1 MPILLQIN
9 SDANWGSTGKIA
21 EMIGQVA
28 LSNGWQSYIAYG
40 RDNNPSQLQVIKV
53 GNKLS
58 VYIHYLLY
66 RFFDFEGLGS
76 IIPTFRLISKIKQIK
91 PDIIHLHNI
100 HGHYLNYPILF
111 KFLKKIKV
119 PVVWTL
125 HDCWTMTGHC
135 YLYDCIE
142 CDRWKTGC
150 HHCPKSEKWSLDNSK
165 FNYRLKKKYFRS
177 LENVHIITVSDWL
190 GSLVKESF
198 LNKFP
203 VKTIYNG
210 IDLNVF
216 KPSFN
221 SYVQKERLDNKMIL
235 LAVASVWSNYKG
247 LSDYIK
253 LSELLSDEYKLVLV
267 GLSES
272 QIHQL
277 PSRII
282 GIKRTQSQVELV
294 ELYSAASV
302 VLSLSYGESLGLTPI
317 EGMACGTPAIVYNN
331 TAQPELVTPETG
343 SVVETGDIEG
353 VKRMILNI
361 CSKGK
366 DSYKEDCQKRV
377 RDIFSSS
384 NSYGRY
390 FSLYESLLKQPSS
403 HD

>member
-1 MPILLQIN
+1 MPILFQIN

-28 LSNGWQSYIAYG
+28 LSNGWQIYIAYG
-40 RDNNPSQLQVIKV
+40 RDYNPSQLQVIKV

-58 VYIHYLLY
+58 VYLHYFLY
-66 RFFDFEGLGS
+66 RFFDLEGLGS
-76 IIPTFRLISKIKQIK
+76 IIPTLRLIKKIKRIK

-111 KFLKKIKV
+111 KFLKKINV

-125 HDCWTMTGHC
+125 HDCWTMAGHC
-135 YLYDCIE
+135 YLYGCIE
-142 CDRWKTGC
+142 CERWKTAC
-150 HHCPKSEKWSLDNSK
+150 HHCPKSEKWSLDNSR
-165 FNYRLKKKYFRS
+165 FNYGLKKKCFQS

-190 GSLVKESF
+190 RSLVKDSF
-198 LNKFP
+198 LSKYP
-203 VKTIYNG
+203 VTTIYNG

-221 SYVQKERLDNKMIL
+221 SYIHKKRLDHKKIL
-235 LAVASVWSNYKG
+235 LAVASVWSDYKG

-253 LSELLSDEYKLVLV
+253 LSEQLSDEYQIVLV

-272 QIHQL
+272 QINQL
-277 PSRII
+277 PSKIK

-302 VLSLSYGESLGLTPI
+302 VLSLSYGESMGLTPI
-317 EGMACGTPAIVYNN
+317 EGMACGTPAIVYSN

-343 SVVETGDIEG
+343 CVVETGDIEG
-353 VKRMILNI
+353 VKNKIISI
-361 CSKGK
+361 CAKGK
-366 DSYKEDCQKRV
+366 DSYKEACQKRAREV
-377 RDIFSSS
+377 FCSSD
-384 NSYGRY
+384 SYGMY
-390 FSLYESLLKQPSS
+390 FSLYNSLLNPSSS

>member
-9 SDANWGSTGKIA
+9 SDINWGSTGKIA

-66 RFFDFEGLGS
+66 RFFDLEGLGA
-76 IIPTFRLISKIKQIK
+76 IIPTLRLISKIKQIK

-135 YLYDCIE
+135 YLYGCIE
-142 CDRWKTGC
+142 CDRWKTEC

-190 GSLVKESF
+190 GSLVKGSF

-216 KPSFN
+216 KPSLN
-221 SYVQKERLDNKMIL
+221 GYMQKEGLDNKMIL

-277 PSRII
+277 PSKIK

-366 DSYKEDCQKRV
+366 NSYKEACQKRA

-384 NSYGRY
+384 NSYGKY
-390 FSLYESLLKQPSS
+390 FSLYESLLKQPSC